1 MPVAGGEERQLLP
14 SVINRSFAVSADTI
28 YFIASR

>member
-14 SVINRSFAVSADTI
+14 SVINRSFAVFADAV